1 MAQKTKQW
9 AAIVMMVALFAM
21 IAFVT
26 NLCSPMAVIVQTQ
39 FGASEFQSQ
48 IGNYANFIAYLVM
61 GIPSGMLIVKFGYK
75 KTALLALIVGI
86 IGMVLELL
94 SGTLESMWIYL
105 LGAFIAGFCMC
116 MLNTVVNPLLN
127 VLGGGGN
134 TGNQLIQIG
143 GAFNSAAAVAVYI
156 ILGALIG
163 EVTKDTAIVD
173 AAPAMYIALGIFVA
187 AFIVLFF
194 TKIEEPKQEPV
205 KAELIKGALSHRHF
219 ALGALAIFLYMS
231 VEVGT
236 PTYMIKY
243 LISDVGISAGVASLI
258 AAVYWFAMFIGR
270 SIGGSIGG
278 KVSSRAMVSTVA
290 IAAIILL
297 AFGMLAPSTLT
308 VQVPGVDWANL
319 SVIWVD
325 VPVGVAAFICVGLCT
340 SVMWG
345 GIFNMAVEGLGKYT
359 AAASGIFMTMVFGC
373 AIMVALQAV
382 VAEQTGSYLVSYI
395 IPLACAAYILFYAL
409 VGSRVKKTE
418 AE

>member
-1 MAQKTKQW
+1 MAQQAKQW
-9 AAIVMMVALFAM
+9 AAIIMMIALFAM

-26 NLCSPMAVIVQTQ
+26 NLCSPMAVIVQNQ
-39 FGASEFQSQ
+39 FGASELQSQ

-75 KTALLALIVGI
+75 KTALMALGVGIVG
-86 IGMVLELL
+86 MLLELL
-94 SGTLESMWIYL
+94 SGSVGSMWIYL
-105 LGAFIAGFCMC
+105 LGAFVSGFCMC

-163 EVTKDTAIVD
+163 EVTKETGIAD
-173 AAPAMYIALGIFVA
+173 AAPAMYIALAIFVLA
-187 AFIVLFF
+187 AIVLFF
-194 TKIEEPKQEPV
+194 TKIEEPEQEPV
-205 KAELIKGALSHRHF
+205 QMELVKGALSYRHF

-243 LISDVGISAGVASLI
+243 LIGEVGVSAGVASLI

-270 SIGGSIGG
+270 SVGGSIAG

-290 IAAIILL
+290 VAAIALL
-297 AFGMLAPSTLT
+297 AFGMFSPASWT
-308 VQVPGVDWANL
+308 VNVPGVDWANL
-319 SVIWVD
+319 SMVWVE
-325 VPVGVAAFICVGLCT
+325 VPIGVAAFICVGLCT

-373 AIMVALQAV
+373 AVMVAVQALV
-382 VAEQTGSYLVSYI
+382 IDMTGNILSSYI
-395 IPLACAAYILFYAL
+395 IPLACAGYILFYAL
-409 VGSRVKKTE
+409 VGSKVSEKK
-418 AE
+418 

>member
-1 MAQKTKQW
+1 
-9 AAIVMMVALFAM
+9 MMIALFAM

-26 NLCSPMAVIVQTQ
+26 NLCSPMAVIVQNQ
-39 FGASEFQSQ
+39 FGASELQSQ

-75 KTALLALIVGI
+75 KTALIALGVGIVG
-86 IGMVLELL
+86 MLLELL
-94 SGTLESMWIYL
+94 SGSMGSYWIYL
-105 LGAFIAGFCMC
+105 LGAFVSGFCMC
-116 MLNTVVNPLLN
+116 MLNTVVNPMLN

-163 EVTKDTAIVD
+163 EVTKETGIAD
-173 AAPAMYIALGIFVA
+173 AAPAMYIALAIFVLA
-187 AFIVLFF
+187 AVVLFF

-205 KAELIKGALSHRHF
+205 KMELVKGALSYRHF

-243 LISDVGISAGVASLI
+243 LIGEVGISAGVASLI

-270 SIGGSIGG
+270 TIGGSIGS

-290 IAAIILL
+290 VAAIALL
-297 AFGMLAPSTLT
+297 AFGILSPASWK
-308 VQVPGVDWANL
+308 VNVPGVDWANL
-319 SVIWVD
+319 SMIWVE
-325 VPVGVAAFICVGLCT
+325 VPIGVAAFICVGLCT

-373 AIMVALQAV
+373 AVMVAVQAFV
-382 VAEQTGSYLVSYI
+382 IDVTGSILGSYI
-395 IPLACAAYILFYAL
+395 IPLICAGYILFYAL
-409 VGSRVKKTE
+409 VGSKPAQK
-418 AE
+418 

>member
-1 MAQKTKQW
+1 MAQQTKQW
-9 AAIVMMVALFAM
+9 AAIIMMIALFAM

-26 NLCSPMAVIVQTQ
+26 NLCSPMAVIVQNQ
-39 FGASEFQSQ
+39 FGASELQSQ

-75 KTALLALIVGI
+75 KTALIALGVGIVG
-86 IGMVLELL
+86 MLLELL
-94 SGTLESMWIYL
+94 SGSMGSYWIYL
-105 LGAFIAGFCMC
+105 LGAFVSGFCMC
-116 MLNTVVNPLLN
+116 MLNTVVNPMLN

-143 GAFNSAAAVAVYI
+143 GAFTSAAAVAAYI

-163 EVTKDTAIVD
+163 EVTKETGIAD
-173 AAPAMYIALGIFVA
+173 AAPAMYIALAIFVLA
-187 AFIVLFF
+187 AVVLFF

-205 KAELIKGALSHRHF
+205 KMELVKGALSYRHF

-243 LISDVGISAGVASLI
+243 LIGEVGISAGVASLI

-270 SIGGSIGG
+270 SIGGSIGS
-278 KVSSRAMVSTVA
+278 KVSSRTMVSTVA
-290 IAAIILL
+290 IAAIALL
-297 AFGMLAPSTLT
+297 AFGILSPASWK
-308 VQVPGVDWANL
+308 VNVPGVDWANL
-319 SVIWVD
+319 SMIWVE
-325 VPVGVAAFICVGLCT
+325 VPIGVAAFICVGLCT

-373 AIMVALQAV
+373 AVMVAVQAFV
-382 VAEQTGSYLVSYI
+382 IDITGSILGSYI
-395 IPLACAAYILFYAL
+395 IPLVCAGYILFYAL
-409 VGSRVKKTE
+409 VGSKPAQK
-418 AE
+418 

>member
-1 MAQKTKQW
+1 
-9 AAIVMMVALFAM
+9 MMIALFAM

-26 NLCSPMAVIVQTQ
+26 NLCSPMAVIVQNQ
-39 FGASEFQSQ
+39 FGATELESQ

-75 KTALLALIVGI
+75 KTALIALGVGIVG
-86 IGMVLELL
+86 MLLELL
-94 SGTLESMWIYL
+94 SGSMGSYLIYL
-105 LGAFIAGFCMC
+105 LGAFVSGFCMC
-116 MLNTVVNPLLN
+116 MLNTVVNPMLN

-163 EVTKDTAIVD
+163 EVTKETGIAD
-173 AAPAMYIALGIFVA
+173 AAPAMYIALAIFVLA
-187 AFIVLFF
+187 AVVLFF

-205 KAELIKGALSHRHF
+205 KMELVKGALSYRHF

-243 LISDVGISAGVASLI
+243 LIGEVGISAGVASLI

-270 SIGGSIGG
+270 SVGGSIGG

-290 IAAIILL
+290 VAAIALL
-297 AFGMLAPSTLT
+297 AFGILSRASWT
-308 VQVPGVDWANL
+308 VNVPGVDWANL
-319 SVIWVD
+319 SMIWVE
-325 VPVGVAAFICVGLCT
+325 VPIGVAAFICVGLCT

-373 AIMVALQAV
+373 AVMVAVQAFV
-382 VAEQTGSYLVSYI
+382 IDVTGSILGSYI
-395 IPLACAAYILFYAL
+395 IPLICAGYILFYAL
-409 VGSRVKKTE
+409 IGSKPAKK
-418 AE
+418 

>member
-1 MAQKTKQW
+1 
-9 AAIVMMVALFAM
+9 MMIALFAM

-26 NLCSPMAVIVQTQ
+26 NLCSPMAVIVQNQ
-39 FGASEFQSQ
+39 FGATELESQ

-75 KTALLALIVGI
+75 KTALIALGVGIVG
-86 IGMVLELL
+86 MLLELL
-94 SGTLESMWIYL
+94 SGSMGSYWIYL
-105 LGAFIAGFCMC
+105 LGAFVSGFCMC
-116 MLNTVVNPLLN
+116 MLNTVVNPMLN

-163 EVTKDTAIVD
+163 EVTKETGIAD
-173 AAPAMYIALGIFVA
+173 AAPAMYIALAIFVLA
-187 AFIVLFF
+187 AVVLFF

-205 KAELIKGALSHRHF
+205 KMELVKGALSYRHF

-243 LISDVGISAGVASLI
+243 LIGEVGISAGVASLI

-270 SIGGSIGG
+270 SIGGSIGS
-278 KVSSRAMVSTVA
+278 KVSSRTMVSTVA
-290 IAAIILL
+290 IAAIALL
-297 AFGMLAPSTLT
+297 AFGILSPASWK
-308 VQVPGVDWANL
+308 VNVPGVDWANL
-319 SVIWVD
+319 SMIWVE
-325 VPVGVAAFICVGLCT
+325 VPIGVAAFICVGLCT

-373 AIMVALQAV
+373 AVMVAVQAFV
-382 VAEQTGSYLVSYI
+382 IDITGSILGSYI
-395 IPLACAAYILFYAL
+395 IPLVCAGYILFYAL
-409 VGSRVKKTE
+409 VGSKPAQK
-418 AE
+418 

>member
-1 MAQKTKQW
+1 MAQQTKQW
-9 AAIVMMVALFAM
+9 AAIIMMIALFAM

-26 NLCSPMAVIVQTQ
+26 NLCSPMAVIVQNQ
-39 FGASEFQSQ
+39 FGASELQSQ

-75 KTALLALIVGI
+75 KTALIALGVGIVG
-86 IGMVLELL
+86 MLLELL
-94 SGTLESMWIYL
+94 SGSMGSYWIYL
-105 LGAFIAGFCMC
+105 LGAFVSGFCMC
-116 MLNTVVNPLLN
+116 MLNTVVNPMLN

-163 EVTKDTAIVD
+163 EVTKETGIAD
-173 AAPAMYIALGIFVA
+173 AAPAMYIALAIFVLA
-187 AFIVLFF
+187 AVVLFF

-205 KAELIKGALSHRHF
+205 KMELVKGALSYRHF

-243 LISDVGISAGVASLI
+243 LIGEVGISAGVASLI

-270 SIGGSIGG
+270 TIGGSIGS

-290 IAAIILL
+290 VAAIALL
-297 AFGMLAPSTLT
+297 AFGILSPASWK
-308 VQVPGVDWANL
+308 VNVPGVDWANL
-319 SVIWVD
+319 SMIWVE
-325 VPVGVAAFICVGLCT
+325 VPIGVAAFICVGLCT

-373 AIMVALQAV
+373 AVMVAVQAFV
-382 VAEQTGSYLVSYI
+382 IDMTGSILGSYI
-395 IPLACAAYILFYAL
+395 IPLICAGYILFYAL
-409 VGSRVKKTE
+409 VGSKPAEAKK
-418 AE
+418 

>member
-9 AAIVMMVALFAM
+9 AAIVMMIALFAM

-26 NLCSPMAVIVQTQ
+26 NLCSPMAVIVQNQ

-86 IGMVLELL
+86 IGMALELL

-173 AAPAMYIALGIFVA
+173 AAPAMYIALAIFAVA
-187 AFIVLFF
+187 FVVLLL

-205 KAELIKGALSHRHF
+205 KFELIKGALKHRHF

-243 LISDVGISAGVASLI
+243 LTNDVGISAGVASLI

-278 KVSSRAMVSTVA
+278 KVSSRAMVTTVA
-290 IAAIILL
+290 VAAIVLL
-297 AFGMLAPSTLT
+297 AFGMLAPSSLT
-308 VQVPGVDWANL
+308 VKVPGVDWANL
-319 SVIWVD
+319 SVIWVN
-325 VPVGVAAFICVGLCT
+325 VPVGVAAFISVGLCT

-382 VAEQTGSYLVSYI
+382 VAENTGSYLISYI
-395 IPLACAAYILFYAL
+395 IPLICAAYILFYAL
-409 VGSRVKKTE
+409 VGSRFKKSE
-418 AE
+418 E

>member
-1 MAQKTKQW
+1 
-9 AAIVMMVALFAM
+9 MMIALFAM

-26 NLCSPMAVIVQTQ
+26 NLCSPMAVIVQNQ
-39 FGASEFQSQ
+39 FGATELESQ

-75 KTALLALIVGI
+75 KTALIALGVGIVG
-86 IGMVLELL
+86 MLLELL
-94 SGTLESMWIYL
+94 SGSMGSYLIYL
-105 LGAFIAGFCMC
+105 LGAFVSGFCMC
-116 MLNTVVNPLLN
+116 MLNTVVNPMLN

-163 EVTKDTAIVD
+163 EVTKETGIAD
-173 AAPAMYIALGIFVA
+173 AAPAMYIALAIFVLA
-187 AFIVLFF
+187 AVVLFF

-205 KAELIKGALSHRHF
+205 KMELVKGALSYRHF

-243 LISDVGISAGVASLI
+243 LIGEVGISAGVASLI

-270 SIGGSIGG
+270 SVGGSIGG

-290 IAAIILL
+290 IAAIALL
-297 AFGMLAPSTLT
+297 AFGILSPASWT
-308 VQVPGVDWANL
+308 VNVPGVDWANL
-319 SVIWVD
+319 SMIWVK
-325 VPVGVAAFICVGLCT
+325 VPIGVAAFICVGLCT

-373 AIMVALQAV
+373 AVMVAVQAFV
-382 VAEQTGSYLVSYI
+382 IDITGSILGSYI
-395 IPLACAAYILFYAL
+395 IPLVCAGYILFYAL
-409 VGSRVKKTE
+409 VGSKPAQK
-418 AE
+418 

>member
-26 NLCSPMAVIVQTQ
+26 NLCSPMAVIVQNQ

-156 ILGALIG
+156 ILGALSG

-359 AAASGIFMTMVFGC
+359 AIASGIFMTMVFGC
-373 AIMVALQAV
+373 AVMVAIQGYVADVTNYMTSYWV
-382 VAEQTGSYLVSYI
+382 VVF
-395 IPLACAAYILFYAL
+395 CAAYLLFYAL
-409 VGSRVKKTE
+409 VGSRGTKRE
-418 AE
+418 E

>member
-1 MAQKTKQW
+1 
-9 AAIVMMVALFAM
+9 MMIALFAM

-26 NLCSPMAVIVQTQ
+26 NLCSPMAVIVQNQ
-39 FGASEFQSQ
+39 FGATELESQ

-61 GIPSGMLIVKFGYK
+61 GIPSGMLIVKVGYK
-75 KTALLALIVGI
+75 KTALIALGVGIVG
-86 IGMVLELL
+86 MLLELL
-94 SGTLESMWIYL
+94 SGSMGSYLIYL
-105 LGAFIAGFCMC
+105 LGAFVSGFCMC
-116 MLNTVVNPLLN
+116 MLNTVVNPMLN

-163 EVTKDTAIVD
+163 EVTKETGIAD
-173 AAPAMYIALGIFVA
+173 AAPAMYIALAIFVLA
-187 AFIVLFF
+187 AVVLFF

-205 KAELIKGALSHRHF
+205 KMELVKGALSYRHF

-243 LISDVGISAGVASLI
+243 LIGEVGISAGVASLI

-270 SIGGSIGG
+270 SVGGSIGG

-290 IAAIILL
+290 VAAIALL
-297 AFGMLAPSTLT
+297 AFGILSPASWT
-308 VQVPGVDWANL
+308 VNVPGVDWANL
-319 SVIWVD
+319 SMIWVE
-325 VPVGVAAFICVGLCT
+325 VPIGVAAFICVGLCT

-373 AIMVALQAV
+373 AVMVAVQAFV
-382 VAEQTGSYLVSYI
+382 IDVTGSILGSYI
-395 IPLACAAYILFYAL
+395 IPLICAGYILFYAL
-409 VGSRVKKTE
+409 IGSKPAKK
-418 AE
+418 

>member
-1 MAQKTKQW
+1 MAQQTKQW
-9 AAIVMMVALFAM
+9 AAIIMMIALFAM

-26 NLCSPMAVIVQTQ
+26 NLCSPMAVIVQNQ
-39 FGASEFQSQ
+39 FGASELQSQ

-75 KTALLALIVGI
+75 KTALIALGVGIVG
-86 IGMVLELL
+86 MLLELL
-94 SGTLESMWIYL
+94 SGSMGSYWIYL
-105 LGAFIAGFCMC
+105 LGAFVSGFCMC
-116 MLNTVVNPLLN
+116 MLNTVVNPMLN

-163 EVTKDTAIVD
+163 EVTKETGIAD
-173 AAPAMYIALGIFVA
+173 AAPAMYIALAIFVLA
-187 AFIVLFF
+187 AVVLFF

-205 KAELIKGALSHRHF
+205 KMELVKGALSYRHF

-243 LISDVGISAGVASLI
+243 LIGEVGISAGVASLI

-270 SIGGSIGG
+270 SIGGSIGS
-278 KVSSRAMVSTVA
+278 KVSSRTMVSTVA
-290 IAAIILL
+290 IAAIALL
-297 AFGMLAPSTLT
+297 AFGLLSPASWK
-308 VQVPGVDWANL
+308 VNVPGVDWANL
-319 SVIWVD
+319 SMIWVE
-325 VPVGVAAFICVGLCT
+325 VPIGVAAFICVGLCT

-373 AIMVALQAV
+373 AVMVAVQAFV
-382 VAEQTGSYLVSYI
+382 IDITGSILGSYI
-395 IPLACAAYILFYAL
+395 IPLVCAGYILFYAL
-409 VGSRVKKTE
+409 VGSKPAQK
-418 AE
+418 

>member
-1 MAQKTKQW
+1 MAQKSKQW
-9 AAIVMMVALFAM
+9 AAIIMMIALFAM

-26 NLCSPMAVIVQTQ
+26 NLCSPMAVIVQNQ
-39 FGASEFQSQ
+39 VGASELQSQ

-75 KTALLALIVGI
+75 KTALLALVVGI
-86 IGMVLELL
+86 IGMALELL
-94 SGTLESMWIYL
+94 SGTMASMWVYL
-105 LGAFIAGFCMC
+105 IGAFISGFCMC

-134 TGNQLIQIG
+134 SGNQLIQIG
-143 GAFNSAAAVAVYI
+143 GAFNSASAVAVYI
-156 ILGALIG
+156 IIGALIG
-163 EVTKDTAIVD
+163 EVTKETAIVD
-173 AAPAMYIALGIFVA
+173 AAPAMYIAVAIFVA
-187 AFIVLFF
+187 AFIVLAL

-205 KAELIKGALSHRHF
+205 KMELVKGALKHRHF

-236 PTYMIKY
+236 PTYMMKY
-243 LISDVGISAGVASLI
+243 LIEDVNIAASVATLI

-270 SIGGSIGG
+270 SVGGAIGG
-278 KVSSRAMVSTVA
+278 KVSSRAMVATTA
-290 IAAIILL
+290 TAAVILI
-297 AFGMLAPSTLT
+297 AFGMFAPESITT
-308 VQVPGVDWANL
+308 SVPGVDWANL
-319 SVIWVD
+319 NIIWVE

-373 AIMVALQAV
+373 AVMLAIQAQV
-382 VAEQTGSYLVSYI
+382 VDLMGDYLISYI
-395 IPLACAAYILFYAL
+395 IPLLSAAYILFYAL
-409 VGSRVKKTE
+409 IGSKPAK